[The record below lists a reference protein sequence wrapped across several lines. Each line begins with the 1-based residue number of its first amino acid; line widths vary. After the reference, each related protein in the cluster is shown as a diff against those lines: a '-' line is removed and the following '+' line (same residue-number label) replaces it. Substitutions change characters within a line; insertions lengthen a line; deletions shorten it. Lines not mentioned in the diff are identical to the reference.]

1 MGTDPGKSILDSS
14 DFLIRAGVVKFC
26 RFCYDGWTNR
36 GVFHAEMEANFVRSA
51 ASGGGWHRG
60 GPPSLEEEAQGAAGR
75 LQGVGEQ
82 AVRQNGTNSASGV
95 GCAVFLP
102 DF

>member
-1 MGTDPGKSILDSS
+1 MQLASSDAAPHAVLMMADRQHFADTVCMGTDPGKSILDSS

-51 ASGGGWHRG
+51 ASGGGFD
-60 GPPSLEEEAQGAAGR
+60 L
-75 LQGVGEQ
+75 
-82 AVRQNGTNSASGV
+82 
-95 GCAVFLP
+95 FLP
-102 DF
+102 NL